1 MPDRAF
7 VEWPPMDELKAML
20 EAGKS
25 AADIGLSLGIHPHRV
40 RNHFNRNG
48 VSLMLCKKR
57 NMYNKLPINA
67 PKEARQIPATR
78 ETMEEYLARGGKVEV
93 LPGFERT
100 KEHRKAFEH
109 LGKGY

>member
-1 MPDRAF
+1 
-7 VEWPPMDELKAML
+7 
-20 EAGKS
+20 
-25 AADIGLSLGIHPHRV
+25 
-40 RNHFNRNG
+40 
-48 VSLMLCKKR
+48 
-57 NMYNKLPINA
+57 MYNKRPIN
-67 PKEARQIPATR
+67 PPRERNLPANR